1 MFTYRIDFSKGL
13 NVPDLST
20 NPKLADVLTFEI
32 KHKDWY
38 VVSSKINDVALR
50 QLLMEEYHLPMK
62 DVVVTST
69 RISFGAAA
77 TS

>member
-20 NPKLADVLTFEI
+20 NPKLADVLTFDI
-32 KHKDWY
+32 KHQDWY
-38 VVSSKINDVALR
+38 VVASKLNDVALR
-50 QLLMEEYHLPMK
+50 QLLMEEYNLPMK

>member
-1 MFTYRIDFSKGL
+1 MFRYRIDFSKGL
-13 NVPDLST
+13 NVPDLSA
-20 NPKLADVLTFEI
+20 NPKLAEVLTFEI

-50 QLLMEEYHLPMK
+50 QLLMEEYNLPMK

>member
-20 NPKLADVLTFEI
+20 NPKLADVLTFDI

-38 VVSSKINDVALR
+38 VVSSKLNDVALR

>member
-20 NPKLADVLTFEI
+20 NPKLADVLIFEI

-38 VVSSKINDVALR
+38 VVSSKLNDVALR

-69 RISFGAAA
+69 RISFGAALLV
-77 TS
+77 

>member
-20 NPKLADVLTFEI
+20 NPKLADVLTFDI

>member
-20 NPKLADVLTFEI
+20 NPKLADVLTFDI

-38 VVSSKINDVALR
+38 VVASKLNDVALR
-50 QLLMEEYHLPMK
+50 QLLMEEYNLPMK

>member
-32 KHKDWY
+32 KHKEWY

-50 QLLMEEYHLPMK
+50 QLLM
-62 DVVVTST
+62 D
-69 RISFGAAA
+69 
-77 TS
+77 

>member
-20 NPKLADVLTFEI
+20 NPKLADVLIFEI

-38 VVSSKINDVALR
+38 VVSSKLNDVALR

>member
-20 NPKLADVLTFEI
+20 NPKLADFLTFEI

-50 QLLMEEYHLPMK
+50 QLLMEEYNLPMK

>member
-20 NPKLADVLTFEI
+20 NPKLADVLTFDI

-38 VVSSKINDVALR
+38 VVGSKLNDVALR
-50 QLLMEEYHLPMK
+50 QLLMEEYNLPMK

-69 RISFGAAA
+69 RISFGAVA

>member
-1 MFTYRIDFSKGL
+1 MVTYRIDFSKEL

-50 QLLMEEYHLPMK
+50 QLLMDEYKLPMK

-77 TS
+77 VM